1 MDDDLALALELA
13 DLADAMTLQRFR
25 ALDLVVETKPDLTP
39 VTEVDRGVERAI
51 RDRLADARPADAVV
65 GEEFGV
71 QEGGEGR
78 WIVDPID
85 GTKNFVRGI
94 PAFATLIAVERDGDL
109 RVGVASAPALG
120 RRWWASRGG
129 GAFADGREI
138 TVSKIDR
145 LEDAQLGYSNW
156 TAWEEAGM
164 LERFL
169 DLGRRCWR
177 TRGFGDFWQHVLVA
191 EGASEISAEP
201 SLAVWD
207 IAAVKLIVEE
217 AGGRFTDFEGN
228 RTLAAG
234 PAVATNGLLH
244 EEVLRAFRG

>member
-1 MDDDLALALELA
+1 M
-13 DLADAMTLQRFR
+13 
-25 ALDLVVETKPDLTP
+25 
-39 VTEVDRGVERAI
+39 
-51 RDRLADARPADAVV
+51 
-65 GEEFGV
+65 
-71 QEGGEGR
+71 
-78 WIVDPID
+78 
-85 GTKNFVRGI
+85 KNFVRGV
-94 PAFATLIAVERDGDL
+94 PVFATLIAVERDGDL
-109 RVGVASAPALG
+109 LVGVASAPALG
-120 RRWWASRGG
+120 RRWWASRDG

-138 TVSKIDR
+138 AVSEIAR

-164 LERFL
+164 LDRFL

-228 RTLAAG
+228 RALAAG